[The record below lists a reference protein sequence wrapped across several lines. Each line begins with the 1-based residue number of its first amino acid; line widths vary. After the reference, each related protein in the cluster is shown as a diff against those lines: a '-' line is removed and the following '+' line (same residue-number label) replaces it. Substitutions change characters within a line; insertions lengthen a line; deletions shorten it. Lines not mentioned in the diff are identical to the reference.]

1 MAASRASSGTCA
13 RRAARETAPTMA
25 SSSGPFGK
33 PRFSS
38 EWTAAPASSS
48 RANSASSSAPHT
60 AALIGPVSGRRN
72 PFSSTMRMTPSAA
85 RLSANGSLLP
95 VGFSSIAQKPPS
107 VSSLSASAT
116 AIETGE
122 VGTRSLG
129 PCGL

>member
-1 MAASRASSGTCA
+1 MARSRASSGTCD
-13 RRAARETAPTMA
+13 RRAARDTAPTIS

-38 EWTAAPASSS
+38 DWTTEPASSS
-48 RANSASSSAPHT
+48 RANSTSSSAPQI
-60 AALIGPVSGRRN
+60 AALSGGVSGSLS

-85 RLSANGSLLP
+85 RRSANGSLLP
-95 VGFSSIAQKPPS
+95 VGFSSIAKKPPS

-116 AIETGE
+116 AIDTGE
-122 VGTRSLG
+122 VGTRSFG